1 MKEHIIVLD
10 EPPQF
15 GKGIPDFY
23 NIQVFDV
30 PDGSKK
36 TVIKE
41 LESLGF
47 SGIREEIRIKGNW
60 FRRKDISLKEQP
72 CILAKYFTVG
82 ERSEYELFWSK
93 KEKIEIA
100 IDNLLVKLVNT
111 Y

>member
-1 MKEHIIVLD
+1 MEEHIIVLD

-15 GKGIPDFY
+15 GKGIPEFY

-30 PDGSKK
+30 PDDSKK
-36 TVIKE
+36 TVIKQ

-47 SGIREEIRIKGNW
+47 SGIREEIRIKGHW
-60 FRRKDISLKEQP
+60 FGGNDIGVKEQP

-100 IDNLLVKLVNT
+100 IDNLLVNLVNT

>member
-1 MKEHIIVLD
+1 MEEHIIVLD

-30 PDGSKK
+30 PNGSKK
-36 TVIKE
+36 TVIKQ
-41 LESLGF
+41 LKSFGF
-47 SGIREEIRIKGNW
+47 AGIKEEIRIKGHW
-60 FRRKDISLKEQP
+60 FGGNDISLKEQP

-100 IDNLLVKLVNT
+100 IDNLPVKLT
-111 Y
+111 SKY